1 MLFGGGPNLADF
13 GRVVDALVAG
23 ELDPGPIIGMTVDLD
38 GVPDAFDL
46 ARRAAGPARIMI
58 HPHGAVA

>member
-1 MLFGGGPNLADF
+1 MYKRQTLDDF

-46 ARRAAGPARIMI
+46 ARRAGGPARIMI